1 MHSHPKLQR
10 LFCSVARGRASGDE
24 KNVSKPLPPLL
35 FAHAFVHT
43 WSTSNVAHSHLIA
56 LSLSVCLSA
65 CRRAQIVLSAAHLER
80 THPPTMANKFYPAG
94 IPSPGNHFAFLSSS
108 PESRE
113 WASKGVPPPIPGTQ
127 PLRLLSPE
135 RKRRVLTS
143 RQQRVSGARWT
154 DSLSCSGGASAGC
167 WLLLAVA
174 VLAAAGCCPVLG
186 CTCACCSCML
196 PRSCAATP
204 SLPSPYCTTIAAP
217 FAAQERRPASDWTF
231 LVSGPLGGGQRRVV
245 QRPWPEYVPESSAA
259 VSNLNPCTEPRLEA
273 AS

>member
-174 VLAAAGCCPVLG
+174 GCCSPVDLTHFRSR
-186 CTCACCSCML
+186 CYD
-196 PRSCAATP
+196 PRSRCAGSCCAG
-204 SLPSPYCTTIAAP
+204 ARAG
-217 FAAQERRPASDWTF
+217 ARA
-231 LVSGPLGGGQRRVV
+231 
-245 QRPWPEYVPESSAA
+245 
-259 VSNLNPCTEPRLEA
+259 NPCARTRRRRWVGLNRRRA
-273 AS
+273 G